1 MEGDYEEEVSEAVC
15 DGFRKLARAIT
26 PLNAL
31 AGSDAAGGR
40 VESLTEAVMGVTA
53 GLVRIAEAI
62 TDLADAVRERDA

>member
-1 MEGDYEEEVSEAVC
+1 MEAYETDIGAAIN
-15 DGFRKLARAIT
+15 DGFGKLAWAIT

-31 AGSDAAGGR
+31 AGKDAAGGR

-53 GLVRIAEAI
+53 GLVQIANAI